1 MIKKQKAY
9 RIDNLPN
16 EFTELDIKEM
26 FKSINSEIEQTV
38 FG

>member
-16 EFTELDIKEM
+16 GLTEIDIKEM